1 MSVVPPD
8 DDDVDLDD
16 WMTEEQ
22 KAAINAALAGEG
34 PAKARKDNGGGEP
47 TAKLAPIR
55 FVEGESIPPRDWIVP
70 DGWLGTRT
78 SSLFQG
84 DGGDGKSTIAQ
95 QLHASCATALPWLGL
110 RVEECASVGFYTE
123 DEERDLKLR
132 QPVPPIGG

>member
-78 SSLFQG
+78 STLFQG

-95 QLHASCATALPWLGL
+95 QLQAS
-110 RVEECASVGFYTE
+110 
-123 DEERDLKLR
+123 
-132 QPVPPIGG
+132 